1 MVSGSE
7 TGVRL
12 PRGEL
17 REDEDGSLRV
27 VIPIAPEERRQVRSF
42 FDRVASFG
50 ERHGE
55 AALLLAPTTM
65 EEREGKLTLTYA
77 AADAVG
83 FGVAGGVWRGDLA
96 ARLPTALTVCRAIVG
111 AGLALERA
119 GWGFLPLTPWQVR
132 IARAACEEGSA
143 GGSEARERELVRLIA
158 LPPLAVSLDAWAGAD
173 PAAWAW
179 ASPEALLGELGAA
192 TGYAAG
198 ALLHACIVEDLW
210 PELLSPAERFQ
221 RLLRGRSGSLAR
233 VAEALGA
240 ALPKSS
246 AIDGAELVETL
257 GLLLDAD
264 RQRRLAGDEIRARI
278 ERLCERIT
286 TRELAA
292 GWEREGQP
300 QRAIDVLVRGA
311 SATPPAE
318 IAWGALARLA
328 EAQGDLTR
336 AIEAAARGLPH
347 ADAGDVR
354 AYVALLARIAA
365 LGPAH
370 EALLARGIEAFDAA
384 IAGDPGDAARVYLA
398 HLEARHLG
406 RGDAARSRLR
416 ARLESQWCRALGA
429 AIEARSYAE
438 AEQYPHASRAAR
450 DGRALIDAA
459 PDGGGR
465 TGSYLRAYLH
475 LLDGI
480 ANFGAVR
487 TLADPSY
494 LRDAFGGFTQSLDLA
509 RTIAAAD
516 LVEAN
521 VHWLAH
527 LHDAARP
534 GRSGAGEVL
543 ALGIDAYLE
552 AHGLADA
559 IRDPRLGALPG
570 VPWYDEATLFPAHAV
585 HAEHAEQAVPA

>member
-7 TGVRL
+7 TSVRL

-17 REDEDGSLRV
+17 REDKGGSLRV
-27 VIPIAPEERRQVRSF
+27 TIPIVAAERRQVRSF

-55 AALLLAPTTM
+55 AALLLAPTTN
-65 EEREGKLTLTYA
+65 EEREGILTLTYA
-77 AADAVG
+77 ATDTVG
-83 FGVAGGVWRGDLA
+83 FGVAGRVWRGDLA
-96 ARLPTALTVCRAIVG
+96 ARLPTALAVCRAIVG

-119 GWGFLPLTPWQVR
+119 GWGFLPLTPSQVR
-132 IARAACEEGSA
+132 IARGACEAGPAEGSA
-143 GGSEARERELVRLIA
+143 ASERGLVRLIA
-158 LPPLAVSLDAWAGAD
+158 LPPIAVSLDAWADAD

-179 ASPEALLGELGAA
+179 APPEALLGELGAA

-198 ALLHACIVEDLW
+198 ALLHACIVDDLW
-210 PELLSPAERFQ
+210 PELLPPAERFQ

-246 AIDGAELVETL
+246 GLDGAELVETV

-264 RQRRLAGDEIRARI
+264 RSRRLAGDEIRARI

-292 GWEREGQP
+292 GWEREGQA

-311 SATPPAE
+311 SATPSAE
-318 IAWGALARLA
+318 IAWGELARLA
-328 EAQGDLTR
+328 EAQGDLAR

-347 ADAGDVR
+347 ADAGELRGYVALLGR
-354 AYVALLARIAA
+354 VAARGASHVALLARGVE
-365 LGPAH
+365 L
-370 EALLARGIEAFDAA
+370 FDAA

-416 ARLESQWCRALGA
+416 ARIESQWCRALGA
-429 AIEARSYAE
+429 AIDARAYAE
-438 AEQYPHASRAAR
+438 AEQYPLASRAAR

-487 TLADPSY
+487 ALGDPSY
-494 LRDAFGGFTQSLDLA
+494 RRDAFDGFTRSLDLA

-516 LVEAN
+516 LVDAS

-534 GRSGAGEVL
+534 ERSVAGEVL

-559 IRDPRLGALPG
+559 VRDPRLGAAPG
-570 VPWYDEATLFPAHAV
+570 VPWYDEATLFPAHSTQVVTA
-585 HAEHAEQAVPA
+585 

>member
-7 TGVRL
+7 IAVRL

-17 REDEDGSLRV
+17 HEHEGGSLRV

-42 FDRVASFG
+42 FDRLASFG

-55 AALLLAPTTM
+55 AALLLAPTTN
-65 EEREGKLTLTYA
+65 EEREGKITLTYA
-77 AADAVG
+77 ATDTVG
-83 FGVAGGVWRGDLA
+83 FDVAGRVWRADLT
-96 ARLPTALTVCRAIVG
+96 ARLPTALAVGRAIVG

-119 GWGFLPLTPWQVR
+119 GWGFQPLTPSQVR
-132 IARAACEEGSA
+132 IARGACEEGRA
-143 GGSEARERELVRLIA
+143 EGSTTTERGLVRLIA

-179 ASPEALLGELGAA
+179 APPEALLGDLGAA

-210 PELLSPAERFQ
+210 PELLPPAERLQ

-233 VAEALGA
+233 VAEALAA

-246 AIDGAELVETL
+246 GIDGAELVETL

-264 RQRRLAGDEIRARI
+264 RSRRLAGDEIRARI
-278 ERLCERIT
+278 DRLCERIT

-318 IAWGALARLA
+318 IAWGELARLA
-328 EAQGDLTR
+328 EAQGDLAR
-336 AIEAAARGLPH
+336 AIEAGARGLPH
-347 ADAGDVR
+347 ADAGEVR
-354 AYVALLARIAA
+354 GYVALLARIAA
-365 LGPAH
+365 LGHAQ
-370 EALLARGIEAFDAA
+370 EALLARGIELFDAA
-384 IAGDPGDAARVYLA
+384 IEGDPGDAARVYLA

-429 AIEARSYAE
+429 AIEARAYAE

-465 TGSYLRAYLH
+465 TGGYLRAYLY

-487 TLADPSY
+487 ALGDPSY
-494 LRDAFGGFTQSLDLA
+494 LRDAFGGFTQSLNLA
-509 RTIAAAD
+509 RSITATD

-527 LHDAARP
+527 LNDAARP
-534 GRSGAGEVL
+534 DRSGASEAL
-543 ALGIDAYLE
+543 TLGIDAYLE
-552 AHGLADA
+552 AHGLVSAV
-559 IRDPRLGALPG
+559 RDPRLDAAPG
-570 VPWYDEATLFPAHAV
+570 IPWYDEATLFPAQV
-585 HAEHAEQAVPA
+585 VTP